1 MIGFFPVSSHTLAMI
16 LKFWTAKVRI
26 YNLNEEDILNY
37 FTQISKK
44 EAFAPIFRTLPQ
56 IYSMDKHFVSTSYGT
71 GMASSA
77 AIGNHTIT
85 MDTTAEHG
93 GTDSGP
99 GPKRLMLASLAGCT
113 GIDIVGILLK
123 MKVAYSDL
131 SIDTE
136 GTLSETSPKTYTH
149 VKVTYKIKLEKDT
162 DRPKM
167 EKAVA
172 LSEDKYCGVMA
183 MFRSFAKLE
192 REIIYL

>member
-1 MIGFFPVSSHTLAMI
+1 M
-16 LKFWTAKVRI
+16 
-26 YNLNEEDILNY
+26 E
-37 FTQISKK
+37 
-44 EAFAPIFRTLPQ
+44 
-56 IYSMDKHFVSTSYGT
+56 KHFVSTTYGN

-77 AIGNHTIT
+77 AIGNHKVI
-85 MDTTAEHG
+85 MDTTPDNG
-93 GTDSGP
+93 GTDTGP

-113 GIDIVGILLK
+113 GIDIVGILVK

-136 GTLSETSPKTYTH
+136 ATLSETSPKTYIH
-149 VKVTYKIKLEKDT
+149 VKITYKIRLEKDS

>member
-1 MIGFFPVSSHTLAMI
+1 MI
-16 LKFWTAKVRI
+16 LKFWTAKVSI
-26 YNLNEEDILNY
+26 YYLNEGDILKY
-37 FTQISKK
+37 FAQISKK
-44 EAFAPIFRTLPQ
+44 EAFALILRPLLQ
-56 IYSMDKHFVSTSYGT
+56 MYQMNKHLVTTTYT
-71 GMASSA
+71 NGMASSA
-77 AIGNHTIT
+77 AIGNHNVI
-85 MDTTAEHG
+85 MDTTPDNG
-93 GTDSGP
+93 GTDTGP

-113 GIDIVGILLK
+113 GIDVVSILTK

-136 GTLSETSPKTYTH
+136 ATLTETTPETYSH
-149 VKVTYKIKLEKDT
+149 VKITYKIKLEKET

-192 REIIYL
+192 REIVWL

>member
-1 MIGFFPVSSHTLAMI
+1 MG
-16 LKFWTAKVRI
+16 
-26 YNLNEEDILNY
+26 DIWNY
-37 FTQISKK
+37 FAQINKK
-44 EAFAPIFRTLPQ
+44 EAFAPIFRPLLQ
-56 IYSMDKHFVSTSYGT
+56 IYSMDKHLVSTTYGS
-71 GMASSA
+71 GMAASA
-77 AIGNHTIT
+77 AIGNHKVI

-93 GTDSGP
+93 GTDTGVS
-99 GPKRLMLASLAGCT
+99 PKRLMLASLAGCT
-113 GIDIVGILLK
+113 GIDIVGILIK
-123 MKVAYSDL
+123 MKVPYSNL

-149 VKVTYKIKLEKDT
+149 VKVTYKIKLEKES

-192 REIIYL
+192 REIIFL

>member
-1 MIGFFPVSSHTLAMI
+1 
-16 LKFWTAKVRI
+16 
-26 YNLNEEDILNY
+26 
-37 FTQISKK
+37 
-44 EAFAPIFRTLPQ
+44 
-56 IYSMDKHFVSTSYGT
+56 MDKHLVSTSFGN

-77 AIGNHTIT
+77 AIGDHTVI
-85 MDTTAEHG
+85 MDTTADNG
-93 GTDSGP
+93 GTDTGP

-113 GIDIVGILLK
+113 GIDIVSILTK
-123 MKVAYSDL
+123 MKVPYSGL

-136 GTLSETSPKTYTH
+136 ATLTEEHPKTYNH
-149 VKVTYKIKLEKDT
+149 VKITYRIRLEQET

-192 REIIYL
+192 REIVWL